1 MDHNELEKQEE
12 EKKFKNKNRSR
23 NEKNIPD
30 AEQMS
35 WLKIRTHKP
44 C

>member
-1 MDHNELEKQEE
+1 MDHNKLEKQEE
-12 EKKFKNKNRSR
+12 DKNKNRSR